1 MSSPRKKF
9 FTQRRQAKARGI
21 PFRMSFDEWWGLWLA
36 SGKWELR
43 GRNGYC
49 MCRTGDLGAYEIGNV
64 FIAKAS
70 QNVSDAH
77 RKHDLPIGVKRPMG
91 RQGRL
96 RNRFQAYRSFDG
108 RRTFL
113 GEFGCPTAAHLA
125 YPKSEARGAE

>member
-1 MSSPRKKF
+1 MSSPRTKF
-9 FTQRRQAKARGI
+9 NTQRRQAKARGI
-21 PFRMSFDEWWGLWLA
+21 PFCLSFDEWWGLWAA
-36 SGKWELR
+36 SGKWALR
-43 GRNGYC
+43 ARNGYC
-49 MCRTGDLGAYEIGNV
+49 MCRVGDSGGYAVGNV
-64 FIAKAS
+64 FIARAA

-96 RNRFQAYRSFDG
+96 RSRFQAYRSFDG

-125 YPKSEARGAE
+125 YLKAEPRRAT